1 MTRFEY
7 INNNLLTPKG
17 IKDQIKAGI
26 IPTSVLR
33 HFEIY
38 SRYDYYRKAGNNVST
53 SVFNVSEDFG
63 INERSVY
70 KVITNM
76 QEEI

>member
-7 INNNLLTPKG
+7 INNNLLTPEG
-17 IKDQIKAGI
+17 IKDQIRAGI
-26 IPTSVLR
+26 IPPSVLR